1 MSRKRQNRA
10 CGGVCAALR
19 GGRWA
24 QPRRRRRPAQR
35 PQRGGRSQRRL
46 GRSSRAHVL
55 ARSRARALTC
65 SRAHVF
71 TCSRVHALTFPSC
84 QHPRSERQPRRTLCA
99 GLRTLES
106 PRGLGPSGPRGPR
119 SLGRGGGASNTW
131 NHRRRDHV
139 TSTSARPWQES
150 PGCWKVSEASP
161 RKPLT
166 EAASRP
172 AAEGGW
178 GPRGARHTCS
188 GRGRRAGG
196 RLRPVV
202 VFCRR
207 GRGRPTEPEPRRP
220 PLS

>member
-24 QPRRRRRPAQR
+24 QPRRRRRPAPR
-35 PQRGGRSQRRL
+35 PQRRGRSQRRL

-55 ARSRARALTC
+55 ARSRAHAL
-65 SRAHVF
+65 

-172 AAEGGW
+172 AAGGGW

-207 GRGRPTEPEPRRP
+207 GRGRPTEPEPGRP

>member
-1 MSRKRQNRA
+1 MGAASAPTATRAATSARRALPAPAGAELARSRA
-10 CGGVCAALR
+10 CALTCS
-19 GGRWA
+19 G
-24 QPRRRRRPAQR
+24 
-35 PQRGGRSQRRL
+35 
-46 GRSSRAHVL
+46 AHVL
-55 ARSRARALTC
+55 ARSRAHALTC
-65 SRAHVF
+65 S
-71 TCSRVHALTFPSC
+71 SVHALTFPSC

-106 PRGLGPSGPRGPR
+106 PRGQGPSGPRGPR
-119 SLGRGGGASNTW
+119 SLGRWGGASNTW

-172 AAEGGW
+172 AAGGGW

-207 GRGRPTEPEPRRP
+207 GRGRPTEPEPGRP

>member
-1 MSRKRQNRA
+1 MGAASAQTATGAATSARRA
-10 CGGVCAALR
+10 L
-19 GGRWA
+19 
-24 QPRRRRRPAQR
+24 PA
-35 PQRGGRSQRRL
+35 PAG
-46 GRSSRAHVL
+46 AEL
-55 ARSRARALTC
+55 ARSRACALTC
-65 SRAHVF
+65 SRAHVLACSRAHAL

-119 SLGRGGGASNTW
+119 SLGRGSGASNTW

-172 AAEGGW
+172 AAGGGW

-188 GRGRRAGG
+188 GCGRRAGG

-207 GRGRPTEPEPRRP
+207 GRGRPTEPEPGRP